1 MEGYIDNGLA
11 LFRMAVDSKGLF
23 ALLALSCARFYAAT
37 LVLPATNDQ
46 LLMGRVRNG
55 MVVLLGG
62 FVAWGQPP
70 DLLDGAGPL
79 MLIALVLKEALI
91 GMLLGFVVSVVFWV
105 AEGIGMLI
113 DNQAGYNNIQQT
125 NPLSGMQSTPVGNL
139 LMQMAIVGFY
149 MLGGMLVFVGLLF
162 DSYQWWPLTVMAP
175 SWPVLAERFFPQEI
189 ESYAQAML
197 KIAGPILMA
206 LMLIDLGVGLLSKAA
221 EKLEPGS
228 LAQPL
233 KGAATML
240 LLVLLVGVFFHQVR
254 DQLTLRPVAQ
264 RLERI
269 FAPREAATPE
279 PPPAPM
285 PVPGGAGT
293 AASGGEPR

>member
-11 LFRMAVDSKGLF
+11 LFRMAVDFKGLF
-23 ALLALSCARFYAAT
+23 VLLALSCTRFYAAL

-55 MVVLLGG
+55 MVLLLGA

-70 DLLDGAGPL
+70 DLLDGTGPL
-79 MLIALVLKEALI
+79 ALIALALKEALI
-91 GMLLGFVVSVVFWV
+91 GMLIGFVVSVVFWV

-162 DSYQWWPLTVMAP
+162 DSYAWWPLTGMMP
-175 SWPVLAERFFPQEI
+175 SGAVLAERFFPQEVA
-189 ESYAQAML
+189 SYTQAML
-197 KIAGPILMA
+197 KIAGPVLMT
-206 LMLIDLGVGLLSKAA
+206 LMLIDLGMGLLSKAA

-254 DQLTLRPVAQ
+254 EQLTLRPVAQ

-269 FAPREAATPE
+269 FAPGDT
-279 PPPAPM
+279 
-285 PVPGGAGT
+285 GT
-293 AASGGEPR
+293 AQRGGGPR

>member
-11 LFRMAVDSKGLF
+11 LFRMAVDFKGLF
-23 ALLALSCARFYAAT
+23 ALLALSCTRFYAAL

-55 MVVLLGG
+55 MVLLLGA

-70 DLLDGAGPL
+70 DLLDGTGPL
-79 MLIALVLKEALI
+79 LLIALALKEALI
-91 GMLLGFVVSVVFWV
+91 GMLIGFVVSVVFWV

-162 DSYQWWPLTVMAP
+162 DSYAWWPLTGMMP
-175 SWPVLAERFFPQEI
+175 SGPALAERFFPQEI
-189 ESYAQAML
+189 ASYTQAML
-197 KIAGPILMA
+197 KIAGPVLMT
-206 LMLIDLGVGLLSKAA
+206 LMLIDLGMGLLSKAA

-254 DQLTLRPVAQ
+254 EQLTLRPVAQ
-264 RLERI
+264 RLERV
-269 FAPREAATPE
+269 FAPRDPGGPE
-279 PPPAPM
+279 PAPAP
-285 PVPGGAGT
+285 VPLPAPGDAGDAGAQ
-293 AASGGEPR
+293 R